1 MKSAHRR
8 SLRRLANMTPEPSRG
23 AVAYQVG
30 YYPLLLCW
38 VKRPNESG
46 PGFSW
51 EFTAEEV

>member
-8 SLRRLANMTPEPSRG
+8 SLRRLANMTHEPSRG